1 VVVPL
6 SSSLAPSA
14 LPVDVAPM
22 VGTEPSRA
30 VCRAVRAVVSARF
43 VRRIGSVDSAT
54 MERMEQAL
62 ALILGLELRS
72 KPG

>member
-14 LPVDVAPM
+14 VRVEVAPM
-22 VGTEPSRA
+22 VGIDRPSRA
-30 VCRAVRAVVSARF
+30 VCRAVRSVVSARF
-43 VRRIGSVDSAT
+43 VRRIGSAT

>member
-1 VVVPL
+1 
-6 SSSLAPSA
+6 
-14 LPVDVAPM
+14 M
-22 VGTEPSRA
+22 VGIDRPSRA
-30 VCRAVRAVVSARF
+30 VCRAGGQIRAVVSARF

-62 ALILGLELRS
+62 ALILGLERRS